1 MNNPLVFYFE
11 KLKDNYNFKT
21 YEDIAQYLDISIGTI
36 KNAYSLRTVFPSKR
50 LIKHLSERFNMKPE
64 VILNGIY
71 NESFVIPCNEYTKL
85 VTLSLYYNFDYTLF
99 FDDLN
104 FIVSHKTDFP
114 FHLTNMHVNAIIRKS
129 GHEAKSTG
137 VIEWSR
143 LDSILAERCNC
154 THNTLLKNDY
164 VLMALSNLYYM
175 ICSDEFDDLKRLI
188 VVFAS
193 DEEEDYLMFK
203 KLCIDSKYRV
213 LPLLYDENAEYSI
226 RDVDIINGI

>member
-114 FHLTNMHVNAIIRKS
+114 FHLTNMHVIAFIRK
-129 GHEAKSTG
+129 
-137 VIEWSR
+137 
-143 LDSILAERCNC
+143 
-154 THNTLLKNDY
+154 
-164 VLMALSNLYYM
+164 
-175 ICSDEFDDLKRLI
+175 
-188 VVFAS
+188 
-193 DEEEDYLMFK
+193 
-203 KLCIDSKYRV
+203 
-213 LPLLYDENAEYSI
+213 
-226 RDVDIINGI
+226 